1 MAGVEQGQFRM
12 YAAEAAI
19 PRYQRAW
26 VWGTTALA
34 ILLCGAVA
42 GWLLSGIT
50 PFNALSAGAA
60 LTEQEQ
66 LNARLRERI
75 AQLEQALGGDPC
87 TLQALEA
94 LRQDAQR

>member
-1 MAGVEQGQFRM
+1 MAGVEQGQFSI
-12 YAAEAAI
+12 YTAEAAI

-42 GWLLSGIT
+42 GWLLGGFM
-50 PFNALSAGAA
+50 PLNALSAGAA

-66 LNARLRERI
+66 LNAGLRERI

-87 TLQALEA
+87 ALEALEA
-94 LRQDAQR
+94 LRQDAKR